1 METRIG
7 DDIILIGTAHVS
19 EKSVAEVK
27 EAIGKYKPAIV
38 GIELDKNRFKFL
50 KDKAQAWKDLPLT
63 NLIKGRN
70 VYFFMAQVFLGN
82 MQRRLGEATGVEPGS
97 EMLAAAVAAKENG
110 AEIAFVDRDIT
121 ITLQR
126 AWRKMRFWER
136 AKIFWE
142 IMKLVAPPDEDELE
156 VDIDE
161 LMKEDAI
168 SMMMKELQG
177 FAPTVAEVLIH
188 ERDEYI
194 SKKILEASDQGKGK
208 VLAVVG
214 AGHLEGIKKHIE
226 KARAGKRK
234 LKSYEELEAIPK
246 PGFSWTMSLTGAM
259 MGFLIGTFLGQMLF
273 PRFLEGL
280 DWGYIVMWHPLYKA
294 VVAVRVAVIVTGL
307 LGLLFGFAGAGA
319 GGMKAVGYSIPVVF
333 VFMLIFLGM
342 DNRWDQV
349 KSVLLVWILIHGIC
363 ALIGAI
369 IAWGH
374 PVSWLVAFLAAPWTS
389 ATHIAAAGWVAGAV
403 ELYIRKPTNKDLL
416 ELFSGTYETVREM
429 LRNKVF
435 KVLAVTALVN
445 LGSMVGT
452 FISAWWIASN
462 ICI

>member
-1 METRIG
+1 MEAKIG

-19 EKSVAEVK
+19 DKSVAEVK
-27 EAIGKYKPAIV
+27 AAIEKYKPAVV
-38 GIELDKNRFKFL
+38 GVELDEARYKVL
-50 KDKAQAWKDLPLT
+50 QDKAQAWKNLPLT
-63 NLIKGRN
+63 KLIKGRN
-70 VYFFMAQVFLGN
+70 SYFFMAQLFLSN
-82 MQRRLGEATGVEPGS
+82 MQKKLGKATGVEPGA
-97 EMLAAAVAAKENG
+97 EMLAAAEAAKANN
-110 AEIAFVDRDIT
+110 AQLAFVDRDIT

-136 AKIFWE
+136 AKILWE
-142 IMKLVAPPDEDELE
+142 IMKLVAPDDEEEME
-156 VDIDE
+156 VDLDE

-168 SMMMKELQG
+168 SMMMKELQS

-194 SKKILEASDQGKGK
+194 TKKVLDLSNNSKGP

-214 AGHLEGIKKHIE
+214 AGHLEGIKKNIE
-226 KARAGKRK
+226 KARKGKRE
-234 LKSYEELEAIPK
+234 LKSFKDLETIPK
-246 PGFSWTMSLTGAM
+246 PGFSWAMSLTGAIT
-259 MGFLIGTFLGQMLF
+259 GLLIGLFLGQILF

-280 DWGYIVMWHPLYKA
+280 DWGYIMMWHPVYRG
-294 VVAVRVAVIVTGL
+294 VIAVRLAVLVFGL
-307 LGLLFGFAGAGA
+307 AGMGIWFLGAGA
-319 GGMKAVGYSIPVVF
+319 GGMKAVGYSVPFIF
-333 VFMLIFLGM
+333 VFMLIFLGL
-342 DNRWDQV
+342 DNRWDQL
-349 KSVLLVWILIHGIC
+349 KSVLVVWILLHGIF
-363 ALIGAI
+363 AMIGAI

-374 PVSWLVAFLAAPWTS
+374 PLSWVAAFLAAPWTS

-403 ELYIRKPTNKDLL
+403 ELYIRKPTNNDLM

-445 LGSMVGT
+445 LGSMLGT
-452 FISAWWIASN
+452 FVSAWWIASN

>member
-1 METRIG
+1 MEARIG

-19 EKSVAEVK
+19 EKSVTEVK
-27 EAIGKYKPAIV
+27 EAIEKYKPSVV
-38 GIELDKNRFKFL
+38 GVELDEARYKVL
-50 KDKAQAWKDLPLT
+50 QDKAQAWENLPLT
-63 NLIKGRN
+63 KLIKGRN
-70 VYFFMAQVFLGN
+70 SYFFMAQLFLSN
-82 MQRRLGEATGVEPGS
+82 MQKRMGQATGVEPGA
-97 EMLAAAVAAKENG
+97 EMLAAAEAAKANG
-110 AEIAFVDRDIT
+110 AQLAFVDRDIT

-136 AKIFWE
+136 TKIFWE
-142 IMKLVAPPDEDELE
+142 IIKLVAPPDEDELE
-156 VDIDE
+156 VDLDE

-168 SMMMKELQG
+168 SMMMKELQS

-194 SKKILEASDQGKGK
+194 TKKVLDLSNNTKGP

-214 AGHLEGIKKHIE
+214 AGHLEGIKKNIE
-226 KARAGKRK
+226 KARNGKRQ
-234 LKSYEELEAIPK
+234 LKDYKELETIPK
-246 PGFSWTMSLTGAM
+246 PGFSWAMGLTGAIT
-259 MGFLIGTFLGQMLF
+259 GLLIGFFLGQMLY

-280 DWGYIVMWHPLYKA
+280 GWGYIMMYHPVYKG
-294 VVAVRVAVIVTGL
+294 VVAVRFAVI
-307 LGLLFGFAGAGA
+307 LFGLAGMGIWFLGAGI
-319 GGMKAVGYSIPVVF
+319 GGMKAVGYSIPFVF
-333 VFMLIFLGM
+333 VFMLVFLGL

-349 KSVLLVWILIHGIC
+349 RQVLVIWILVHGTC
-363 ALIGAI
+363 AMIGAI

-374 PVSWLVAFLAAPWTS
+374 PASWVTAFFVAPWTS

-403 ELYIRKPTNKDLL
+403 ELYIRKPTNNDLM

-445 LGSMVGT
+445 LGSMIGT
-452 FISAWWIASN
+452 FLAAWWIASN